1 MKAAHVFIPGR
12 GDAPSAV
19 HRITNTSDS
28 VIKQLPNFLSLVRL
42 VGMPPLLVAA
52 MAAGSRSW
60 FFGFLCVAWLT
71 DALDGFL
78 ARRLHAES
86 ERGRMLDSG
95 ADYVTTALCIT
106 GLCWLWPEVVRRE
119 WLWLVLGAAGF
130 FGIVIY
136 GLVRCGR
143 PPGYHTWLA
152 KALAVALPFALA
164 SLLSGWSSIPFHC
177 VMGLQVLGVAE
188 ELTISLLLPGFSGEM
203 PTAWH
208 AWRRHEAGTT
218 AQTLPR

>member
-1 MKAAHVFIPGR
+1 MKAPHMFIPSR

-19 HRITNTSDS
+19 YRSTYPSES
-28 VIKQLPNFLSLVRL
+28 VRKQLPNFFSLVRL
-42 VGMPPLLVAA
+42 AVTPPLLVAA

-86 ERGRMLDSG
+86 ERGRMLDSW

-119 WLWLVLGAAGF
+119 WPWLVLGSAGF

-164 SLLSGWSSIPFHC
+164 SLLSAWSSSPFHC
-177 VMGLQVLGVAE
+177 VMGLQVLGAAE
-188 ELTISLLLPGFSGEM
+188 ELTIFLLLPGFSGEM

-208 AWRRHEAGTT
+208 AWRRRQAGTT
-218 AQTLPR
+218 TQNLPR